1 MIKVILCETNSK
13 IKKTLLRVNL
23 VQLSLLQLL
32 QFLSNFIEMLGGNK
46 PYILNWLYIHL
57 GKSAAYNFVTL
68 WNLGRRFGKIFLKVL
83 THNSSS

>member
-46 PYILNWLYIHL
+46 PYIY
-57 GKSAAYNFVTL
+57 
-68 WNLGRRFGKIFLKVL
+68 
-83 THNSSS
+83 